1 MIMRRLL
8 FVAVALALLVPA
20 GAPAPAAA
28 QDELP
33 DLFVNLTSA
42 DAWRAGMALAFAR
55 RVQDRGHAVT
65 VFLNVDAVRIASTE
79 IPSPTNA
86 ATGETLQDMLAGIV
100 ENEGAV
106 IVCPMCMDL
115 AGITEAELID
125 GAQVGGADV
134 TFPALFG
141 DNVRVM
147 SY

>member
-1 MIMRRLL
+1 MRRLL
-8 FVAVALALLVPA
+8 FAVVALALLVPA

-28 QDELP
+28 QEEP
-33 DLFVNLTSA
+33 PGLFVNLTSA

-55 RVQDRGHAVT
+55 NVQGQGHAVT
-65 VFLNVDAVRIASTE
+65 VFLNIDGVRIASTE
-79 IPSPTNA
+79 IASPANA
-86 ATGETLQDMLAGIV
+86 ATGETLQDMLAQIIDNG
-100 ENEGAV
+100 GAV

-125 GAQVGGADV
+125 GAQVGGAGV

-141 DNVRVM
+141 DDVRVI